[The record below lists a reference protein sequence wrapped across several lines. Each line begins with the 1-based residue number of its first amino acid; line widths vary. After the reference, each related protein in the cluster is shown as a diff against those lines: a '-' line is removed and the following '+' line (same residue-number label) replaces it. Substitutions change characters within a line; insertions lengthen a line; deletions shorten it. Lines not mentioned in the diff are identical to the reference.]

1 MEGLHP
7 SDLLIHIIN
16 ILVLFVL
23 LRTILFKPVNKFLSE
38 RTARIENQ
46 LKDAETKQAEALEL
60 KQTYVQ
66 HIESYEAEGREI
78 VRDSQLKAS
87 QEASAIVKDARNQ
100 AEELIAEAHE
110 KIAADKVQAV
120 AEARTEV
127 ALLATEIA
135 ARILKREVSVADNK
149 AVAEDFFRDKG

>member
-46 LKDAETKQAEALEL
+46 LKDAETKQAEALE
-60 KQTYVQ
+60 
-66 HIESYEAEGREI
+66 
-78 VRDSQLKAS
+78 LKAS